1 MTEEQFKLAAE
12 LRDHIAVLREELS
25 PVQQLLFHKLQQLDY
40 GSFAEQQSA
49 LKSIGSIATTD
60 LNATLQKQMPTG
72 L

>member
-1 MTEEQFKLAAE
+1 MTEEQYKLAAE
-12 LRDHIAVLREELS
+12 LRDHISVLREELS

-49 LKSIGSIATTD
+49 LKSIGTISPTY
-60 LNATLQKQMPTG
+60 LNVALQKQMPKG